1 MNKIKKEN
9 WVSKFNLLGE
19 VHLNDNTFQMNK
31 VSASGWK
38 YSRINLCIKC
48 GSTSGN
54 IYTEMMGGFNSDGSS
69 VIYAHGRNLIHL
81 KCVIIQMNLA
91 KQIEF

>member
-31 VSASGWK
+31 VSDSGWK
-38 YSRINLCIKC
+38 YSRMNLCIKC

-69 VIYAHGRNLIHL
+69 VIYAHGKTDDGRDDFSQ
-81 KCVIIQMNLA
+81 KV
-91 KQIEF
+91 EVPW